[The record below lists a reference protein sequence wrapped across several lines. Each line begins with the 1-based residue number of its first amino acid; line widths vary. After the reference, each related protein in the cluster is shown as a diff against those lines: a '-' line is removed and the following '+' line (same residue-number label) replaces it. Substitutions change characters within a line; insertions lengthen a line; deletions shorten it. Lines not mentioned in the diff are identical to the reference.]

1 MLSNVGN
8 SLVETHFFRF
18 QTFTLD
24 IHRSMSML
32 GQSKKYIAACLHY
45 IRTERIQ
52 APGRPSFLMCHHPT
66 NLEASTRLTKSYC
79 SSKNYIQFNSL
90 PLDLLHKNSMG
101 HSGLVHHNKLKPV
114 LEQLTKH
121 NTVLGVSNSYK
132 LEYTPFDYYKHY
144 NVIQYGWVDRRLGP
158 HILDCDHELGKI
170 SHDQTRDRIT
180 PHDHSIPVNTT
191 TFNTHTHTHFIPT
204 PSPQK

>member
-32 GQSKKYIAACLHY
+32 GQSKKYIAACLHH

-90 PLDLLHKNSMG
+90 PLDLLHNNSMG

-144 NVIQYGWVDRRLGP
+144 NVIQYGWVDRSLGP
-158 HILDCDHELGKI
+158 HTYD
-170 SHDQTRDRIT
+170 RDRKWDG
-180 PHDHSIPVNTT
+180 PHTIKHKPV
-191 TFNTHTHTHFIPT
+191 
-204 PSPQK
+204 